1 MQVSFWSNYHQTG
14 TTCNLIATA
23 TNVALEYRMKVLIAH
38 NHFDKS
44 ALETSFLDREYV
56 EKELSNLNDV
66 GVDAL
71 SNFIKFNKVSKE
83 NISRYTTTLIS
94 NKLELLV
101 GTSITSRDL
110 YLKELNDVIDVVL
123 ALSKEYYDVVFVD
136 VGPGEPEIIKKIFD
150 HSDLIVVNLNQ
161 NYNIILDFFEN
172 YSELAEKAVF
182 MFGKYDKNSNFN
194 IKSLQRKFRLLKGK
208 SAIIPYNIHFADA
221 CCEGR
226 AIDFFMRNLRAEK
239 DDNNY
244 YFMNEVRKAAQ
255 LILNSLNIDVNQKK
269 LGD

>member
-1 MQVSFWSNYHQTG
+1 
-14 TTCNLIATA
+14 
-23 TNVALEYRMKVLIAH
+23 
-38 NHFDKS
+38 
-44 ALETSFLDREYV
+44 
-56 EKELSNLNDV
+56 
-66 GVDAL
+66 
-71 SNFIKFNKVSKE
+71 
-83 NISRYTTTLIS
+83 
-94 NKLELLV
+94 
-101 GTSITSRDL
+101 
-110 YLKELNDVIDVVL
+110 
-123 ALSKEYYDVVFVD
+123 
-136 VGPGEPEIIKKIFD
+136 
-150 HSDLIVVNLNQ
+150 
-161 NYNIILDFFEN
+161 
-172 YSELAEKAVF
+172 

>member
-1 MQVSFWSNYHQTG
+1 
-14 TTCNLIATA
+14 
-23 TNVALEYRMKVLIAH
+23 MKVLIAH

-71 SNFIKFNKVSKE
+71 SSFIKFNKVSKE

-123 ALSKEYYDVVFVD
+123 ALSKEYYDVF
-136 VGPGEPEIIKKIFD
+136 
-150 HSDLIVVNLNQ
+150 
-161 NYNIILDFFEN
+161 
-172 YSELAEKAVF
+172 
-182 MFGKYDKNSNFN
+182 
-194 IKSLQRKFRLLKGK
+194 
-208 SAIIPYNIHFADA
+208 
-221 CCEGR
+221 C
-226 AIDFFMRNLRAEK
+226 
-239 DDNNY
+239 
-244 YFMNEVRKAAQ
+244 
-255 LILNSLNIDVNQKK
+255 
-269 LGD
+269 